1 MKRYLQYNIVLI
13 VKNVILQRIL
23 NSRIPVLFNV
33 NYYHVIN
40 KPILNFKSQ
49 MNHFQ

>member
-33 NYYHVIN
+33 KHCLEIN
-40 KPILNFKSQ
+40 KLILNSKSQ